1 VLECE
6 VVARINKGK
15 PFSVR
20 FRLPADRYVEAEA
33 RRTRRSKSDLVEALT
48 EEAILTRRF
57 AGLAFR
63 GEDWNRRPW
72 VIGSGLDVWELIDM
86 LRSYDGD
93 AERLL
98 ADNDLERRH
107 VQLALAYY
115 DEHPEEIDEAIAENR
130 RPVEELQELYPFV
143 EFTGTRP

>member
-1 VLECE
+1 M
-6 VVARINKGK
+6 ARIKKGK

-48 EEAILTRRF
+48 EEAIQTRRF

-86 LRSYDGD
+86 LQSYEGD
-93 AERLL
+93 VERLL
-98 ADNDLERRH
+98 ADNDLEPRH

-115 DEHPEEIDEAIAENR
+115 NDHAEEIDEAIADNR

-143 EFTGTRP
+143 EFTGRRP